1 MTNKLIMTGI
11 QQTIARIKAMEPG
24 MYLTYTFPDMP
35 DGIFFMHQRDLMP
48 LAERYESY
56 EKALLEI
63 HALDECEGA
72 RAVAAEVLG
81 EVLCDDAEQVDPEEY
96 DELMGL
102 TDDALDFTD
111 DFLQDFTDDGY
122 GQGSKPS

>member
-1 MTNKLIMTGI
+1 MSDKPIVTGI

-35 DGIFFMHQRDLMP
+35 DGLFFMHQRDLMP
-48 LAERYESY
+48 LAERYEAY

-72 RAVAAEVLG
+72 KAVASEVLG
-81 EVLCDDAEQVDPEEY
+81 GVLCDDAEGVDIEEY
-96 DELMGL
+96 DESLEL
-102 TDDALDFTD
+102 TDDALDLPD
-111 DFLQDFTDDGY
+111 DFLQDFTDGDY